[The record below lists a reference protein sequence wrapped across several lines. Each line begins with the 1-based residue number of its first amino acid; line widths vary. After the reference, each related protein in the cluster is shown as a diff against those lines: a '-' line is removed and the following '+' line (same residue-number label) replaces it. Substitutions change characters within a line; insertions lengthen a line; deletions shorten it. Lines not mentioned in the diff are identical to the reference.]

1 MPSTSRTGSDK
12 YGTADLEKK
21 KKNVII
27 AGMLSVGIS
36 VGVCYQ

>member
-12 YGTADLEKK
+12 YGTADLEKR
-21 KKNVII
+21 KNVII
-27 AGMLSVGIS
+27 AGTMLSVGIS